1 MLRARHSGGRN
12 PVLDKHG
19 IRALRSLLPF
29 MVKIHPIPALSVNPT
44 QANQVTCVPYDIV
57 SREECRTLAK
67 DHPSTLLR
75 IDRADL
81 EFPDTV
87 KFNAPE
93 VYKKAG
99 QNFAQ
104 LIKNESFLKESRPSI
119 YLVRMIEGKHRQRG
133 FAALADF
140 ADYASGQLRKHEFTR
155 PDKEDDRVN
164 LIRNVGALTGPVLAT
179 YPDLPELTSQMNEI
193 ELTVKPLAE
202 VTDERGVQHTVWRC
216 PDPAE
221 IVKLFTQVS
230 RSYIADGHHRAAAAF
245 RMSKEKPSPLG
256 ILTVYFPAS
265 ELRVLPYH
273 RLVLKLDPLT
283 PATFLEEVRKVFQ
296 VTPSPTA
303 PPDESGKI
311 GLFLEGKWHQLSWKA
326 DEKSDPVAQLDASA
340 LQDRLLGP
348 VLQVKDPRTDSR
360 LDFVGGIHGTKSLE
374 DKVNSGQATAA
385 FSLPA
390 VSLSQILAVADADQ
404 IMPPKSTWFEPKL
417 RSGFYVHQFGP
428 VRS

>member
-1 MLRARHSGGRN
+1 
-12 PVLDKHG
+12 
-19 IRALRSLLPF
+19 
-29 MVKIHPIPALSVNPT
+29 MVKVHPIPALSVNPT

-67 DHPSTLLR
+67 DNPSTLLR
-75 IDRADL
+75 VDRADL
-81 EFPDTV
+81 EFPDSV
-87 KFNAPE
+87 KFNTPE
-93 VYKKAG
+93 VYKKAA
-99 QNFAQ
+99 QNFTQ
-104 LIKNESFLKESRPSI
+104 LIKNHSFLTEAKPTI
-119 YLVRMIEGKHRQRG
+119 YLVRMIEGTHRQRG

-164 LIRNVGALTGPVLAT
+164 LIRHLGALTGPVLAA
-179 YPDLPELTSQMNEI
+179 YPDLPELTAQMSEI

-202 VTDERGVQHTVWRC
+202 VTDERGVIHTVWRC
-216 PDPAE
+216 PDPSE
-221 IVKLFTQVS
+221 IVRLFTQVN
-230 RSYIADGHHRAAAAF
+230 RSYIADGHHRAAAAS
-245 RMSKEKPSPLG
+245 RLAEEKPGPLG

-273 RLVLKLDPLT
+273 RLVLKLDPFT
-283 PATFLEEVRKVFQ
+283 PATFLEEAKKVFR

-303 PPDESGKI
+303 PPDETGKI

-326 DEKSDPVAQLDASA
+326 DEKSDPVAKLDASA

-348 VLQVKDPRTDSR
+348 ILKVKDPRTDSR

-374 DKVNSGQATAA
+374 DKVNSGKAAAA

-390 VSLSQILAVADADQ
+390 VSLPQILAVADADQ

-428 VRS
+428 TQP

>member
-1 MLRARHSGGRN
+1 
-12 PVLDKHG
+12 
-19 IRALRSLLPF
+19 
-29 MVKIHPIPALSVNPT
+29 MVKVHPIPALTVDPKS
-44 QANQVTCVPYDIV
+44 AIEITCVPYDIV
-57 SREECRTLAK
+57 SRDECRALAK
-67 DHPSTLLR
+67 DHPNTLLR
-75 IDRADL
+75 VDRADL

-93 VYKKAG
+93 VYKKAA
-99 QNFAQ
+99 QNFSR
-104 LIKNESFLKESRPSI
+104 LIENGSLLRETKPSI

-140 ADYASGQLRKHEFTR
+140 GDYASGQLRKHEFTR
-155 PDKEDDRVN
+155 PDKEDDRVT
-164 LIRNVGALTGPVLAT
+164 LIRHLGALTGPVLAA
-179 YPDLPELTSQMNEI
+179 YPDLPELTAQIDEI

-202 VTDERGVQHTVWRC
+202 VTDERGVKHTVWRC
-216 PDPAE
+216 PDAAE
-221 IVKLFTQVS
+221 IVRLFTQVS
-230 RSYIADGHHRAAAAF
+230 RSYIADGHHRAAAAA
-245 RMSKEKPSPLG
+245 RLAKEKPGPLG

-273 RLVLKLDPLT
+273 RLVLKLDPFT
-283 PATFLEEVRKVFQ
+283 PAAFLEEAKKVFQ
-296 VTPSPTA
+296 VTPSPFA
-303 PPDESGKI
+303 PPDETGKI
-311 GLFLEGKWHQLSWKA
+311 GLFLQGKWYQLAWKA
-326 DEKSDPVAQLDASA
+326 DAKSDPVARLDASA

-374 DKVNSGQATAA
+374 DRVNSGQAAAA

-417 RSGFYVHQFGP
+417 RSGFYVHQFAQAQ
-428 VRS
+428 R

>member
-1 MLRARHSGGRN
+1 
-12 PVLDKHG
+12 
-19 IRALRSLLPF
+19 
-29 MVKIHPIPALSVNPT
+29 MVKVHPIPALTVDPKS
-44 QANQVTCVPYDIV
+44 AIEITCVPYDIV
-57 SREECRTLAK
+57 SRDECRALAK
-67 DHPSTLLR
+67 DHPNTLLR
-75 IDRADL
+75 VDRADL

-93 VYKKAG
+93 VYKKAA
-99 QNFAQ
+99 QNFSR
-104 LIKNESFLKESRPSI
+104 LIENGSLLREAKPSI

-140 ADYASGQLRKHEFTR
+140 GDYASGQLRKHEFTR
-155 PDKEDDRVN
+155 PDKEDDRVT
-164 LIRNVGALTGPVLAT
+164 LIRHLGALTGPVLAA
-179 YPDLPELTSQMNEI
+179 YPDMPELTAQIDEI

-202 VTDERGVQHTVWRC
+202 VTDERGVKHTVWRC
-216 PDPAE
+216 PDAAE
-221 IVKLFTQVS
+221 IVRLFTQVS
-230 RSYIADGHHRAAAAF
+230 RSYIADGHHRAAAAA
-245 RMSKEKPSPLG
+245 RLAKEKPGPLG

-273 RLVLKLDPLT
+273 RLVLKLDPFT
-283 PATFLEEVRKVFQ
+283 PAAFLEEAKKVFQ
-296 VTPSPTA
+296 VTPSPFA
-303 PPDESGKI
+303 PPDETGKI
-311 GLFLEGKWHQLSWKA
+311 GLFLQGKWYQLAWKA
-326 DEKSDPVAQLDASA
+326 DAKSDPVARLDASA

-374 DKVNSGQATAA
+374 DRVNSGQAAAA

-417 RSGFYVHQFGP
+417 RSGFYVHQFAQAQP
-428 VRS
+428 

>member
-1 MLRARHSGGRN
+1 
-12 PVLDKHG
+12 
-19 IRALRSLLPF
+19 

-67 DHPSTLLR
+67 GHPNTLLR
-75 IDRADL
+75 VDRADL
-81 EFPDTV
+81 EFPDRV
-87 KFNAPE
+87 KFNTPE
-93 VYKKAG
+93 VYKKAA

-104 LIKNESFLKESRPSI
+104 LIKNQSLLKESRPSI

-164 LIRNVGALTGPVLAT
+164 LIRHLGALTGPVLAA
-179 YPDLPELTSQMNEI
+179 YPDLPELTAQMNEI

-202 VTDERGVQHTVWRC
+202 VTDERGVIHTVWRC

-221 IVKLFTQVS
+221 IVKLFAQVS
-230 RSYIADGHHRAAAAF
+230 RSYIADGHHRAAAAA
-245 RMSKEKPSPLG
+245 RLAKEKTGPLG

-273 RLVLKLDPLT
+273 RLVLKLDPFT
-283 PATFLEEVRKVFQ
+283 PAIFLEEAKKVFQ
-296 VTPSPTA
+296 VTSSPTA
-303 PPDESGKI
+303 PPDETGKI
-311 GLFLEGKWHQLSWKA
+311 GLFLKGKWHQLSWKA
-326 DEKSDPVAQLDASA
+326 DEKSDPVAKLDASA

-348 VLQVKDPRTDSR
+348 ILKVKDPRTDAR

-374 DKVNSGQATAA
+374 EKVNSGQASAA

-428 VRS
+428 TQP

>member
-1 MLRARHSGGRN
+1 
-12 PVLDKHG
+12 
-19 IRALRSLLPF
+19 
-29 MVKIHPIPALSVNPT
+29 MVKIHPIPALSVNPA
-44 QANQVTCVPYDIV
+44 QVKQVTCVPYDIV

-67 DHPSTLLR
+67 DNPSTLLR
-75 IDRADL
+75 VDRADL
-81 EFPDTV
+81 EFPDSIQ
-87 KFNAPE
+87 FNAPE
-93 VYKKAG
+93 VYAKAA
-99 QNFAQ
+99 QNFSR
-104 LIKNESFLKESRPSI
+104 LIDNGSLLREAKPSI
-119 YLVRMIEGKHRQRG
+119 YLVRMIEGTHRQRG

-140 ADYASGQLRKHEFTR
+140 TDYASGQLRKHEFTR

-164 LIRNVGALTGPVLAT
+164 LIRHLGALTGPVLAA
-179 YPDLPELTSQMNEI
+179 YPDVPELTAQMNEI

-202 VTDERGVQHTVWRC
+202 VTDERGVIHTVWRC

-230 RSYIADGHHRAAAAF
+230 RSYIADGHHRAAAAA
-245 RMSKEKPSPLG
+245 RLAKEKLGPLG

-273 RLVLKLDPLT
+273 RLVLKLNPFT
-283 PATFLEEVRKVFQ
+283 PAAFLDEAKKVFQ
-296 VTPSPTA
+296 VTPSPNA
-303 PPDESGKI
+303 PPDETGKI
-311 GLFLEGKWHQLSWKA
+311 GLFLQGKWYELAWKA
-326 DEKSDPVAQLDASA
+326 DEKFDPVAKLDASA

-348 VLQVKDPRTDSR
+348 ILKVQDPRTDVR

-374 DKVNSGQATAA
+374 DKVNSGQASAA

-428 VRS
+428 TQP